1 VTASSRCRHCGHDNP
16 LAQRFCGSCG
26 HSLVPT
32 QAVATALE
40 GERRWATILFADLS
54 GFTSLSEV
62 TDPEEVRWMVDRFTG
77 KMGEIVRYYGGW
89 VDKVIGDAVMAVYGA
104 PVAHEDDAERAVRAA
119 LELQRYAAQNADELA
134 GLALRVGLDS
144 GEVMFAPVGPSER
157 RELTVM
163 GDAVNTAS
171 RLQGAA
177 PKGGVLIGE
186 ATHRSCRDAVRCE
199 AVEPIVL
206 KGKGT
211 PVKAWLAREAI
222 AVSAQP
228 AISDGATVGRELEL
242 DLLFSAWERVV
253 ALQQPSLVSLFGEPG
268 IGKTRLCRE
277 LARFAEEGGG
287 RVISGRSLPY
297 GESTGYTALTE
308 IVRTV
313 AGIFESDPRPEARQK
328 LERRL
333 EALPELEHPQQV
345 LAHMSLL
352 AGLTEE
358 SVDVRSALF
367 TSIRSF
373 TEALAHEQ
381 PTVFVLEDIHW
392 ADASLLDLIE
402 WLATHIGP
410 VPAMLVTVSRPEL
423 LESRP
428 RWAVGVTRYAG
439 LTLNPLARDQS
450 RELALRLLRD
460 LPDPERAAD
469 QIEQAAGGNPLFVE
483 ELTAALAEGAADPA
497 HELPVAIRSIIAA
510 RLDALPAEERR
521 LLLYASVVGEVF
533 WRGVVERLAAA
544 DDGDATA
551 ALDHLELRDLIR
563 GQRGSRMKGDHEYS
577 FKHVLIRDVAY
588 ATLPRAARREHH
600 ASVAEFLEETTG
612 FAPDSAAILAYH
624 WRAAGQSE
632 RAVAYLLTA
641 AEQAGRGWAKEEAVA
656 LYDQALGLLQ
666 DGDERRRGVELKRAV
681 AQVASF
687 HIAGGDVQVPN
698 AGAHAISRRSPP
710 A

>member
-1 VTASSRCRHCGHDNP
+1 
-16 LAQRFCGSCG
+16 
-26 HSLVPT
+26 
-32 QAVATALE
+32 
-40 GERRWATILFADLS
+40 
-54 GFTSLSEV
+54 
-62 TDPEEVRWMVDRFTG
+62 MVDRFTG
-77 KMGEIVRYYGGW
+77 QMGEIVRHYGGW

-119 LELQRYAAQNADELA
+119 LELQRCAAQNADDLA

-157 RELTVM
+157 RELTVI

-171 RLQGAA
+171 RLQGVA
-177 PKGGVLIGE
+177 PNGGVLIGE
-186 ATHRSCRDAVRCE
+186 ATHRSCRDAIRCE

-206 KGKGT
+206 KGKGA

-222 AVSAQP
+222 AAPAQR
-228 AISDGATVGRELEL
+228 AVSDGSTVGRELEL
-242 DLLFSAWERVV
+242 DLLFRSWERAV
-253 ALQQPSLVSLFGEPG
+253 ALQQPRLVSLFGEPG
-268 IGKTRLCRE
+268 IGKTRLSRE
-277 LARFAEEGGG
+277 LARFAEQDGG
-287 RVISGRSLPY
+287 RVVFGRSLPY
-297 GESTGYTALTE
+297 GESTGYTAFTE
-308 IVRTV
+308 MVRTV
-313 AGIFESDPRPEARQK
+313 AGIFESDPRPKARQK

-333 EALPELEHPQQV
+333 EALRELEHPREV

-352 AGLTEE
+352 AGLSEE
-358 SVDVRSALF
+358 TVEDRSALF

-373 TEALAHEQ
+373 TEALAREQ
-381 PTVFVLEDIHW
+381 PTLFVLEDIHW

-402 WLATHIGP
+402 WLAIHIGQAR
-410 VPAMLVTVSRPEL
+410 AMVLTVARPEL

-428 RWAVGVTRYAG
+428 RWAAGVTHYSG
-439 LTLNPLARDQS
+439 VTLEPLARDQS
-450 RELALRLLRD
+450 RELALRLLRN

-469 QIEQAAGGNPLFVE
+469 QIERAAGGNPLFVE

-497 HELPVAIRSIIAA
+497 HDLPVAIRSIVAA

-533 WRGVVERLAAA
+533 WRSVVERLAAA
-544 DDGDATA
+544 DTGNATPV
-551 ALDHLELRDLIR
+551 LDHLELRDLIR
-563 GQRGSRMKGDHEYS
+563 KRRSSRMQGDDEYS

-600 ASVAEFLEETTG
+600 ATVAEFLEETLG

-624 WRAAGQSE
+624 WREARQSE
-632 RAVAYLLTA
+632 RAIEYLLTA

-666 DGDERRRGVELKRAV
+666 DGDGRRRGVVLKRAV
-681 AQVASF
+681 ANVARRTS
-687 HIAGGDVQVPN
+687 PWRC
-698 AGAHAISRRSPP
+698 AGAERRRRRSLSPRRQSAKSAGVTSAAISYTRPMTWSPTT
-710 A
+710 AACWRTISSSGAS